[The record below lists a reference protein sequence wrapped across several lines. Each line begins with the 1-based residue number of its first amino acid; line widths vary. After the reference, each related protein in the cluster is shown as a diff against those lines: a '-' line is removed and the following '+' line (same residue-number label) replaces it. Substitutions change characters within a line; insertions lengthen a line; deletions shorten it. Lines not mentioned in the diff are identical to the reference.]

1 MFAELR
7 LLDMSKQ
14 TPCNNHPVKAVI
26 SLPFPPAAGAAAA
39 GCWWHIWPII
49 GGSWEDDVSWKL
61 VHTWWVSR
69 RPGGFI
75 VENCVRAKKK
85 KKLISWSPS
94 LHSFLLLSS
103 MDLWYIKAYFL
114 ANQYCPLLSF
124 ITPLPERG
132 LAGGCNIQFINH
144 AVKKCHEGNCSF
156 LTHFERRQILL
167 VG

>member
-1 MFAELR
+1 
-7 LLDMSKQ
+7 MSKQ
-14 TPCNNHPVKAVI
+14 ASSNNHPVKAVI

-39 GCWWHIWPII
+39 AGRWWHIWPII

-75 VENCVRAKKK
+75 VEDCVRPRKRKSSSVGA
-85 KKLISWSPS
+85 LLP
-94 LHSFLLLSS
+94 FLFFSS
-103 MDLWYIKAYFL
+103 MVLWYIKAYFL

-124 ITPLPERG
+124 ITPQPERG

-156 LTHFERRQILL
+156 LTQFERRQILL